1 MCTNEELRAMRGKVA
16 ERLQALDLHGGDS
29 HARLSA
35 VCRAVY
41 DSDWGWTAGAC
52 EALRSKLVMLMGEG
66 TLPELPEPITTEL
79 RELATTDELT
89 ETMWFEADR
98 FRDLCD
104 AIDVVHAALEA
115 ENQTLRA
122 ELDELRPKPTVR
134 DVLSEFARRWA
145 ATCGD
150 YTGELQDALLD
161 EYEGMLE
168 LAEVE

>member
-1 MCTNEELRAMRGKVA
+1 MCTDNELRSMRGKVA

-35 VCRAVY
+35 ICRAVLDPDY
-41 DSDWGWTAGAC
+41 GWTPGSC
-52 EALRSKLVMLMGEG
+52 ELLRSKLVTLMGDG
-66 TLPELPEPITTEL
+66 TLPELPSPITTEL
-79 RELATTDELT
+79 RELATLDHATETVWLT
-89 ETMWFEADR
+89 EDR

-122 ELDELRPKPTVR
+122 ELDELRPRPTAR
-134 DVLSEFARRWA
+134 GVLEEFGRRWA
-145 ATCGD
+145 AVCGD
-150 YTGELQDALLD
+150 YTGELRDALLD
-161 EYEGMLE
+161 EYGERFE